1 MTTVLV
7 LLETGAEGEEGQES
21 RVQEMTGG
29 TWAEN
34 GGLET
39 PGQEMTGGLETPGP
53 RRHLE

>member
-34 GGLET
+34 GGLEP